1 MKKTFALIICLAVIW
16 TSVSLVSC
24 GKTLKYKDGNY
35 YCSQNGVTYREV
47 SFEYFP
53 VAIGEKY
60 AKLKDTQTDKE
71 IELFEIQGADPEKW
85 LSTETGTLYCALG
98 EKIPTM
104 NEMGID
110 RVVLC
115 YEGAVVMALATITD
129 VADVAYILNS
139 FNNGNVLER
148 PIGNEGESVYRLRM
162 TSADY
167 AWLYYNLSYMEY
179 AEDIT
184 ECDYP
189 SNMSSYTYRDV
200 DDSVKISEYNE
211 YECWYAVSTK
221 SEESKY
227 IDIAQKSGV
236 QYTTVTKPNG
246 DGTFTDYVRYVFP
259 KANSE
264 EECIET
270 IIKNYSN
277 GSMTEGALHEA
288 LDDPDKSEKINVI
301 EYNYGKYFIYDRITG
316 KCVNVDER
324 IFNYREGKV
333 EAEDE
338 PEGNI

>member
-1 MKKTFALIICLAVIW
+1 
-16 TSVSLVSC
+16 
-24 GKTLKYKDGNY
+24 
-35 YCSQNGVTYREV
+35 
-47 SFEYFP
+47 
-53 VAIGEKY
+53 
-60 AKLKDTQTDKE
+60 
-71 IELFEIQGADPEKW
+71 
-85 LSTETGTLYCALG
+85 
-98 EKIPTM
+98 
-104 NEMGID
+104 
-110 RVVLC
+110 
-115 YEGAVVMALATITD
+115 
-129 VADVAYILNS
+129 
-139 FNNGNVLER
+139 
-148 PIGNEGESVYRLRM
+148 
-162 TSADY
+162 
-167 AWLYYNLSYMEY
+167 
-179 AEDIT
+179 
-184 ECDYP
+184 
-189 SNMSSYTYRDV
+189 MSSYTYRDV